1 MIRNLKVLGLAVV
14 AVLALGAFSASSAL
28 AVEFHSDSRTG
39 NTWLTGE
46 TNTTGGVGTTHIFDA
61 AGSTITCQ
69 VAKFEGTQTGKTAV
83 DVTMSASYSSCTV
96 HVGGFSLAATV
107 NMGGCAYT
115 FNANGEVG
123 VVNRAG
129 AAKTC
134 AEENITYR
142 VSNFLGECD
151 VKVGPQAGLKS
162 ATYDGNTTVTNG
174 DVVVTPAVSGI
185 NGTAKGNLCS
195 SEGLFLNG
203 QYTQGATT
211 VKGFVD
217 NGGKEEEQTPIWVS

>member
-1 MIRNLKVLGLAVV
+1 MIRNLKVLGLAVI

-46 TNTTGGVGTTHIFDA
+46 TNTGAGVGTTHVFDA
-61 AGSTITCQ
+61 AGSTITCKK
-69 VAKFEGTQTGKTAV
+69 ATFSGTQAGNTAA
-83 DVTMSASYSSCTV
+83 DVTMAASYSECTV

-129 AAKTC
+129 GC
-134 AEENITYR
+134 ENLRGRKRHIPR
-142 VSNFLGECD
+142 
-151 VKVGPQAGLKS
+151 
-162 ATYDGNTTVTNG
+162 
-174 DVVVTPAVSGI
+174 
-185 NGTAKGNLCS
+185 
-195 SEGLFLNG
+195 
-203 QYTQGATT
+203 
-211 VKGFVD
+211 
-217 NGGKEEEQTPIWVS
+217 